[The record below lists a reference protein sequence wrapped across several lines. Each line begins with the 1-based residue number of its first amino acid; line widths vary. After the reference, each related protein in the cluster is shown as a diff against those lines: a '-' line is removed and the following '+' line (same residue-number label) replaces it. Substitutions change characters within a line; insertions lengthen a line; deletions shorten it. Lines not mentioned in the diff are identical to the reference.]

1 MSDWV
6 PVEDALERLGVQRQT
21 LYAYVSRGL
30 LRARPDADD
39 PRRSLYAE
47 SDLARLKGRRRGA
60 RRRAEVAASAIAWG
74 EPVLESAISTVRDGR
89 LIFRGKVVEDL
100 AKHSTLEEVASLLW
114 QSDGAVAKVAP
125 AKASFTMIGGA
136 TPKARAFHLLAR
148 RAAEDAP
155 TLGRNAAALCEDAW
169 RLLPEFADALT
180 GVAGRGPVHARLAKA
195 WKTDERGSQLIR
207 RMLVLMADHELNPS
221 TFAVRI
227 AASTGAPLAACALA
241 GLSTLAG
248 PLHGEA
254 ASRALAQLDQ
264 MAAVKDASAAFR
276 AMMARGDVFA
286 GWSHPLYPEGDPRAA
301 NLLAALKPRAGLA
314 RILQTIER
322 ETHDKPN
329 CDAAMAVMTRE
340 LNLPDEAPFC
350 IFALGRLTG
359 WLAHAMEQRANGRII
374 RPRARYVGV

>member
-6 PVEDALERLGVQRQT
+6 PVEGALEKLGVQRQT

-39 PRRSLYAE
+39 PRRSLYAVA
-47 SDLARLKGRRRGA
+47 DLARLKGRRRGA

-89 LIFRGKVVEDL
+89 LIFRGKAVEDL
-100 AKHSTLEEVASLLW
+100 AKRSTLEEVASLLW
-114 QSDGAVAKVAP
+114 QSEEPAGKATSARIDGQ
-125 AKASFTMIGGA
+125 
-136 TPKARAFHLLAR
+136 TPKARAFNLLAR
-148 RAAEDAP
+148 RAAVDAP
-155 TLGRNAAALCEDAW
+155 TLGRNAAALCDDAW
-169 RLLPEFADALT
+169 RLLSEFADALT
-180 GVAGRGPVHARLAKA
+180 GVAGHGPLHARLTKA
-195 WKTDERGSQLIR
+195 WRADDRAGQLIR

-254 ASRALAQLDQ
+254 ASRALAQLDR
-264 MAAVKDASAAFR
+264 MATAKDAGAELR
-276 AMMARGDVFA
+276 AMLARGDPLA
-286 GWSHPLYPEGDPRAA
+286 GWSHPLYPDGDPRAA
-301 NLLAALKPRAGLA
+301 NLLAALKPRAPIA
-314 RILQTIER
+314 RILQAMEK

-329 CDAAMAVMTRE
+329 CDAAMAAMTRE
-340 LNLPDEAPFC
+340 LGLPDEAPFS
-350 IFALGRLTG
+350 IFALSRLTG
-359 WLAHAMEQRANGRII
+359 WLAHAMEQRATGKII
-374 RPRARYVGV
+374 RPRARYVGE

>member
-6 PVEDALERLGVQRQT
+6 PVDDALALLGVQRQT

-30 LRARPDADD
+30 VRARPDADD
-39 PRRSLYAE
+39 PRRSLYAAA
-47 SDLARLKGRRRGA
+47 DLARLKGRRRGA

-89 LIFRGKVVEDL
+89 LIFRGMLVEDL
-100 AKHSTLEEVASLLW
+100 AKRATLEEVASLLW
-114 QSDGAVAKVAP
+114 QSDEPIAGP
-125 AKASFTMIGGA
+125 ASARIDGA
-136 TPKARAFHLLAR
+136 TPKERAFNLLAR
-148 RAAEDAP
+148 RATQDAP

-180 GVAGRGPVHARLAKA
+180 GVAGRGPVHLRLAKA
-195 WKTDERGSQLIR
+195 WKADERGSQLIR

-264 MAAVKDASAAFR
+264 MAAAKDAGAELR
-276 AMMARGDVFA
+276 AMLARGDPLA

-301 NLLAALKPRAGLA
+301 NLLAALKPQAAIA
-314 RILQTIER
+314 RILRAMEKETR
-322 ETHDKPN
+322 EKPN
-329 CDAAMAVMTRE
+329 CDAAMAAMTRE
-340 LNLPDEAPFC
+340 LGLPDEAPFC

-359 WLAHAMEQRANGRII
+359 WVAHAMEQRANGRII
-374 RPRARYVGV
+374 RPRARYTGA

>member
-6 PVEDALERLGVQRQT
+6 LVEDALERLGVQRQT

-30 LRARPDADD
+30 VRAQPDADD
-39 PRRSLYAE
+39 PRRSLYAVA
-47 SDLARLKGRRRGA
+47 DLARLKGRRRGA

-74 EPVLESAISTVRDGR
+74 EPVLESAISTVRDGT
-89 LIFRGKVVEDL
+89 LIFRGRPVEEL
-100 AKHSTLEEVASLLW
+100 AKRSTLEEVASLLW
-114 QSDGAVAKVAP
+114 QSDEPAVNATSAR
-125 AKASFTMIGGA
+125 SDGA
-136 TPKARAFHLLAR
+136 TPKARAFNLLAR

-180 GVAGRGPVHARLAKA
+180 GVAGRGPLHARLAKA
-195 WKTDERGSQLIR
+195 WKADARASQLIR

-254 ASRALAQLDQ
+254 ASRALVQFDQL
-264 MAAVKDASAAFR
+264 SAARDMTAEVR
-276 AMMARGDVFA
+276 AMLARGDPLA

-301 NLLAALKPRAGLA
+301 NLLAALKPRAAIA
-314 RILQTIER
+314 RILQAMEK
-322 ETHDKPN
+322 ETRDKPN
-329 CDAAMAVMTRE
+329 CDAAMAAMTRE
-340 LNLPDEAPFC
+340 LGLPDEAPFC

-359 WLAHAMEQRANGRII
+359 WLAHAMEQRATGRII

>member
-6 PVEDALERLGVQRQT
+6 PVEDALERLGVLRQT

-39 PRRSLYAE
+39 PRRSLYAGD
-47 SDLARLKGRRRGA
+47 DLARLKGRRRGA

-74 EPVLESAISTVRDGR
+74 EPVLESAISTVRDGQ
-89 LIFRGKVVEDL
+89 LIFRGRPVEEL
-100 AKHSTLEEVASLLW
+100 AKNSTLEEVAVLLW
-114 QSDGAVAKVAP
+114 QAAELTVKVSSTRIDGAT
-125 AKASFTMIGGA
+125 S
-136 TPKARAFHLLAR
+136 KARAFNLLAR

-169 RLLPEFADALT
+169 SLLPAFADALT
-180 GVAGRGPVHARLAKA
+180 GAVGRGPVHARLAKA

-264 MAAVKDASAAFR
+264 LMTAKKDVAAEVR
-276 AMMARGDVFA
+276 TMLARGDPLA
-286 GWSHPLYPEGDPRAA
+286 GWSHPLYPDGDPRAA
-301 NLLAALKPRAGLA
+301 YVLAALKPRVAIA
-314 RILQTIER
+314 RILQAMER

-329 CDAAMAVMTRE
+329 CDAAMAAMTRE
-340 LNLPDEAPFC
+340 LGLPDDAPFC

-359 WLAHAMEQRANGRII
+359 WLAHAMEQRANGQII
-374 RPRARYVGV
+374 RPRARYTGE

>member
-1 MSDWV
+1 LSNIINMSDWV
-6 PVEDALERLGVQRQT
+6 PVDDALALLGVQRQT

-30 LRARPDADD
+30 VRARPDADD
-39 PRRSLYAE
+39 PRRSLYAAA
-47 SDLARLKGRRRGA
+47 DLARLKGRRRGA

-89 LIFRGKVVEDL
+89 LIFRGMLVEDL
-100 AKHSTLEEVASLLW
+100 AKRATLEEVASLLW
-114 QSDGAVAKVAP
+114 QSDEPIAGP
-125 AKASFTMIGGA
+125 ASARIDGA
-136 TPKARAFHLLAR
+136 TPKARAFNLLAR
-148 RAAEDAP
+148 RATQDAP

-180 GVAGRGPVHARLAKA
+180 GVAGRGPVHLRLAKA
-195 WKTDERGSQLIR
+195 WKADERGSQLIR

-264 MAAVKDASAAFR
+264 VIHQR
-276 AMMARGDVFA
+276 
-286 GWSHPLYPEGDPRAA
+286 RAA
-301 NLLAALKPRAGLA
+301 GFDFVDGWGRRGRQGAADRGRGGLGDGRGLLRLELVLAADEILVGHQAGVSCFLKVGHGVAAGCRPA
-314 RILQTIER
+314 TGRTSSSG
-322 ETHDKPN
+322 
-329 CDAAMAVMTRE
+329 MT
-340 LNLPDEAPFC
+340 
-350 IFALGRLTG
+350 
-359 WLAHAMEQRANGRII
+359 
-374 RPRARYVGV
+374 

>member
-6 PVEDALERLGVQRQT
+6 PVEDALERLGVLRQT

-39 PRRSLYAE
+39 PRRSLYAGD
-47 SDLARLKGRRRGA
+47 DLARLKGRRRGA

-74 EPVLESAISTVRDGR
+74 EPVLESAISTVRDGQ
-89 LIFRGKVVEDL
+89 LIFRGRPVEEL
-100 AKHSTLEEVASLLW
+100 AKNSTLEEVAVLLW
-114 QSDGAVAKVAP
+114 QAAEPTVKVSSARIDGAT
-125 AKASFTMIGGA
+125 S
-136 TPKARAFHLLAR
+136 KARAFNLLAR

-169 RLLPEFADALT
+169 SLLPAFADALT
-180 GVAGRGPVHARLAKA
+180 GAVGRGPVHARLAKA
-195 WKTDERGSQLIR
+195 WKTDERGGQLIR

-264 MAAVKDASAAFR
+264 LMTAKKDVAAEVR
-276 AMMARGDVFA
+276 TMLARGDPLA
-286 GWSHPLYPEGDPRAA
+286 GWSHPLYPDGDPRAA
-301 NLLAALKPRAGLA
+301 YVLAALKPRVAIA
-314 RILQTIER
+314 RILQAMER

-329 CDAAMAVMTRE
+329 CDAAMAAMTRE
-340 LNLPDEAPFC
+340 LGLPDDAPFC

-359 WLAHAMEQRANGRII
+359 WLAHAMEQRANGQII
-374 RPRARYVGV
+374 RPRARYTGE

>member
-1 MSDWV
+1 MSDWI
-6 PVEDALERLGVQRQT
+6 PVEDALARLGVQRQT

-30 LRARPDADD
+30 VRARPDEHD

-74 EPVLESAISTVRDGR
+74 EPVLESAISTVRDGE
-89 LIFRGKVVEDL
+89 LIFRGRPVEEL
-100 AKHSTLEEVASLLW
+100 AKRSTLEEVAGLLW
-114 QSDGAVAKVAP
+114 QAEPPAGKALASAKVE
-125 AKASFTMIGGA
+125 GA
-136 TPKARAFHLLAR
+136 TAKARAFSLLAQ
-148 RAAEDAP
+148 RAAADAP
-155 TLGRNAAALCEDAW
+155 TLGRNVAAMRADAW
-169 RLLPEFADALT
+169 RLLPDVGDALT
-180 GVAGRGPVHARLAKA
+180 GVAGKGPVHMRLAKA
-195 WKTDERGSQLIR
+195 WKADKRGADLIR

-254 ASRALAQLDQ
+254 ASRALVQLDQ
-264 MAAVKDASAAFR
+264 LAKAKDAPGEFR
-276 AMMARGDVFA
+276 AMMARGEVFA
-286 GWSHPLYPEGDPRAA
+286 GWSHPLYPDGDPRAA
-301 NLLAALKPRAGLA
+301 NLLAALKPKAAMA
-314 RILQTIER
+314 RLIQIVER

-329 CDAAMAVMTRE
+329 CDAAMAAMTRE
-340 LNLPDEAPFC
+340 LGLPDDAPFC

-359 WLAHAMEQRANGRII
+359 WLAHAMEQRATGKII

>member
-1 MSDWV
+1 MSDWI

-30 LRARPDADD
+30 VRARPDTDD

-74 EPVLESAISTVRDGR
+74 EPVLESAISTVRDGA
-89 LIFRGKVVEDL
+89 LIFRGRPVEDL
-100 AKHSTLEEVASLLW
+100 AKRYTLEEVAGLLW
-114 QSDGAVAKVAP
+114 QAEPPAGKTVAP
-125 AKASFTMIGGA
+125 VKVEGA
-136 TPKARAFHLLAR
+136 TAKARAFNLLAR

-155 TLGRNAAALCEDAW
+155 TLGRNAAAMSADAW
-169 RLLPEFADALT
+169 RLLPDFADALT
-180 GVAGRGPVHARLAKA
+180 GAPGRGPVHARLAKA
-195 WKTDERGSQLIR
+195 WKADPRGADLIR

-254 ASRALAQLDQ
+254 ASRALVQLDQ
-264 MAAVKDASAAFR
+264 LGAAKNPSVEFK

-286 GWSHPLYPEGDPRAA
+286 GWSHPLYPDGDPRAA
-301 NLLAALKPRAGLA
+301 DLLRALKPKAAMA
-314 RILQTIER
+314 RILRVIED
-322 ETHDKPN
+322 ETHDRPN
-329 CDAAMAVMTRE
+329 CDAAMAAMTRE
-340 LNLPDEAPFC
+340 LGLPDDAPFC
-350 IFALGRLTG
+350 IFALARLTG
-359 WLAHAMEQRANGRII
+359 WLAHAMEQRATGKVI
-374 RPRARYVGV
+374 RPRARYVGA